1 MFGEFNPDLSDVFS
15 LGITFIR
22 LDLILNEND
31 IQDMNNEN
39 KGK

>member
-22 LDLILNEND
+22 LVLILIDVKERANF
-31 IQDMNNEN
+31 
-39 KGK
+39 K